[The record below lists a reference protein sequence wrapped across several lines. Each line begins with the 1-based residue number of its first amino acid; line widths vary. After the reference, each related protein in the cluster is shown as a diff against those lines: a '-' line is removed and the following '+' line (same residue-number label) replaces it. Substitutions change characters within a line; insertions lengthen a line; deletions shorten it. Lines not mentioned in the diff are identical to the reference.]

1 MKKKNST
8 LKYALIGI
16 LVIVVFVVVAKA
28 AGWIGREDAIKVA
41 IEQPTKRTIV
51 ETITANGKIQP
62 VTEVKISPDV
72 SGEIVE
78 LPIKE
83 GDKVTKGDLLVKIKP
98 DIYISGMERAEAALN
113 SANARLVQAEAQLNQ
128 AKLSFD
134 RNKDLFK
141 QKAISQSDYETAE
154 AQYKVAQGDY
164 QAAKYTVNSSA
175 ASVREARES
184 LSKTTIYAPV
194 SGTISKLN
202 VEKGERV
209 VGTAQMAGTELM
221 RLANLSNMEVR
232 VDVNENDIVRVK
244 YNDTALVEV
253 DAYLGRKFKGIVTQ
267 IANSASVQGAS
278 SDQVTG
284 FEVRILLLEDSYADL
299 LKKGITNPFRPG
311 MSATVDIQTDRKVN
325 VLSLPI
331 QAVSVKTDS
340 SKMDQGKDKDN
351 AANEGDNDSSVQKEK
366 SVKQETDKPQE
377 IVYVVTSSNKIK
389 QVSVTTGIQ
398 DDSYIE
404 VMSGLNDSMKVVVA
418 PFSVI
423 SRRLKDSVFVQI
435 VPKEKLFDKIK

>member
-1 MKKKNST
+1 MKKKNHT
-8 LKYALIGI
+8 LKYALIGVA
-16 LVIVVFVVVAKA
+16 VIVVFIIVGKY

-41 IEQPTKRTIV
+41 VEKPAYRTIV

-78 LPIKE
+78 LPVKE
-83 GDKVTKGDLLVKIKP
+83 GDKVTRGQLLLKIKP
-98 DIYISGMERAEAALN
+98 DIYISGLERAEAALN
-113 SANARLVQAEAQLNQ
+113 SANARFVQADAQLQQ
-128 AKLSFD
+128 AKLSYN
-134 RNKDLFK
+134 RNQDLFK

-154 AQYKVAQGDY
+154 AQYKVAQGDQ
-164 QAAKYTVNSSA
+164 QAAKYSVSSA
-175 ASVREARES
+175 AASLREARES

-232 VDVNENDIVRVK
+232 VDVNENDIIRVRLK
-244 YNDTALVEV
+244 DTALVEV
-253 DAYLGRKFKGIVTQ
+253 DAYMDRKFRGIVTQ
-267 IANSASVQGAS
+267 IANSASVQGTS
-278 SDQVTG
+278 SDQVTS
-284 FEVRILLLEDSYADL
+284 FEVRILLLEESYADL

-311 MSATVDIQTDRKVN
+311 MSATVDIQTERKVN
-325 VLSLPI
+325 VLSVPI
-331 QAVSVKTDS
+331 QAVSVKIDS
-340 SKMDQGKDKDN
+340 SKMDNGSANDN
-351 AANEGDNDSSVQKEK
+351 ETAFDNNDNQKTK
-366 SVKQETDKPQE
+366 TIKPETDKPQE
-377 IVYVVTSSNKIK
+377 IVYAVMSTNKIK
-389 QVSVTTGIQ
+389 QVPVTTGIQ

-404 VMSGLNDSMKVVVA
+404 VMSGLTDSMNVVVA

-423 SRRLKDSVFVQI
+423 SRRLKDSVLVQI
-435 VPKEKLFDKIK
+435 VPKDKLFDKMK

>member
-1 MKKKNST
+1 MKKKNNT
-8 LKYALIGI
+8 LKYALIG
-16 LVIVVFVVVAKA
+16 VAAVVVFIIIGKS
-28 AGWIGREDAIKVA
+28 AGWIGKEVAVKVA
-41 IEQPTKRTIV
+41 VEKPAHRTIV

-72 SGEIVE
+72 SGEIVD
-78 LPIKE
+78 LPVKE
-83 GDKVTKGDLLVKIKP
+83 GDRVTRGDLLVKIKP

-113 SANARLVQAEAQLNQ
+113 SANARLVQAEAQQLQ

-134 RNKDLFK
+134 RNKELFA
-141 QKAISQSDYETAE
+141 QKAISQSDYENAE

-164 QAAKYTVNSSA
+164 QAAKYSVNSAA
-175 ASVREARES
+175 ASLREARES

-232 VDVNENDIVRVK
+232 VDVNENDIVRVHYK
-244 YNDTALVEV
+244 DTALVEV
-253 DAYLGRKFKGIVTQ
+253 DAYMDRRFRGVVTQ
-267 IANSASVQGAS
+267 IANSASVQGTS
-278 SDQVTG
+278 SDQVTS

-299 LKKGITNPFRPG
+299 IKKGITNPFRPG
-311 MSATVDIQTDRKVN
+311 MSATVDIQTERKTN
-325 VLSLPI
+325 VLSVPI
-331 QAVSVKTDS
+331 QAVSVKIDS
-340 SKMDQGKDKDN
+340 TKMDSGSMDDN
-351 AANEGDNDSSVQKEK
+351 ATASNDDSDKKKKVS
-366 SVKQETDKPQE
+366 TDESNKPQE
-377 IVYVVTSSNKIK
+377 IVYVVMPSNKIK
-389 QVSVTTGIQ
+389 QVPVTTGIQ

-404 VMSGLNDSMKVVVA
+404 VKSGLTDSMNVVVA

-423 SRRLKDSVFVQI
+423 SRRLKDSVLVQV
-435 VPKEKLFDKIK
+435 VPKDKLFDKAK